1 MTKNEKKI
9 DMEELNDEQI
19 DLIPDE
25 IVNEIPNPLLVELD
39 KANAELA
46 KYKEIATNSQ
56 SQYVNLKFDF
66 DSLLRRVE
74 REKKEWPTK
83 YLVQVMDKFLPFVE
97 KLRISTLNI
106 PQDLEDNDWVKWII
120 ISYEDML
127 KRLLDMWIQPI
138 ESIWLEPNHDY
149 HDPIGT
155 VPTDDKKLKWKIVQ
169 EFEVWYVYV
178 SWEDKTVIKPSKVIV
193 GI

>member
-9 DMEELNDEQI
+9 DMEEIEQEQI
-19 DLIPDE
+19 DLIPEE
-25 IVNEIPNPLLVELD
+25 IVDEIPNPLQIELD

-66 DSLLRRVE
+66 DSLQRRLE
-74 REKKEWPTK
+74 RDKKEWPTK
-83 YLVQVMDKFLPFVE
+83 YLVQVMEKFLPFVE
-97 KLRISTLNI
+97 KMRISTLNI
-106 PQDLEDNDWVKWII
+106 PQELQENEWVKWIQ
-120 ISYEDML
+120 ISYNDML
-127 KRLLDMWIQPI
+127 KRLLDMWIEPI

-149 HDPIGT
+149 HEPIGT
-155 VPTDDKKLKWKIVQ
+155 MPTDDKKMKWKIIQ
-169 EFEVWYVYV
+169 EYEVWFVYKN
-178 SWEDKTVIKPSKVIV
+178 WEDKTIIKPSKVIV